1 MGSAEVPVTAAM
13 VAAFVAIHLFV
24 KRLRF
29 IDITPRSKWLSF
41 SGGVA
46 VSYVFL
52 HVLPDLAA
60 HSTELSEQM
69 GAEPV
74 VAESIIYALS
84 LAGLVAFYGLE
95 RRVKLSRADSRA
107 DGEGDRLEQDVLWL
121 HVASYAVLNLL
132 IGYLLLHREEGGA
145 WALGLYF
152 GAMALHFVTAD
163 YGMRK
168 NHKHAYDSWGR
179 WVISAAALAGWAL
192 GLAVTLATPVVA
204 GLFAFVAGGIVLNV
218 LKEELPEE
226 RQSYFLPFLIG
237 VLLYAAL
244 VLIERVA
251 L

>member
-1 MGSAEVPVTAAM
+1 MGSAEVLTTAAM
-13 VAAFVAIHLFV
+13 VAAFVSIHLFI

-29 IDITPRSKWLSF
+29 IDVTPRSKWLSF

-46 VSYVFL
+46 VSYIFL

-69 GAEPV
+69 GAEPA
-74 VAESIIYALS
+74 VAESIVYALA
-84 LAGLVAFYGLE
+84 LTGLVAFYGLE
-95 RRVKLSRADSRA
+95 RRVKLSRADSRE
-107 DGEGDRLEQDVLWL
+107 DGEGDQLGEGVLWL
-121 HVASYAVLNLL
+121 HVASYSVLNLL

-145 WALGLYF
+145 WALALYF

-168 NHKHAYDSWGR
+168 DHKQAYDQWGR
-179 WVISAAALAGWAL
+179 WVTSAAVLTGWAL
-192 GLAVTLATPVVA
+192 GLAVTLATPVIA

-226 RQSYFLPFLIG
+226 RQSFFLPFLG
-237 VLLYAAL
+237 GALVYAAL
-244 VLIERVA
+244 VLVERVA